1 MNAQDLKPF
10 TFHCPFRQCIWKSE
24 KMCGWDRF
32 KLPNDSLA
40 LARNK
45 QRKAKA
51 LEKKK
56 KKEII
61 LTFYVKNN
69 FFREELSWL
78 KQVIYLFI
86 SWWNWYYV
94 NLEDSW
100 GFFTPFFFF
109 QKRKITSV
117 ICSALDLSVFK
128 VSLMCVVI
136 EHDKSLYSTSFCT
149 SCEALHVFYL
159 RYSLVLIKITLNLK
173 GRLLLIYTLLWI
185 ILSVK
190 YHISFGKLHV

>member
-1 MNAQDLKPF
+1 MCSSCTVLKNKINYHELNGLVFAYCKMNAQDLKPF
-10 TFHCPFRQCIWKSE
+10 TFHCPFRQCIWKGE
-24 KMCGWDRF
+24 KMCCWDCS

-51 LEKKK
+51 LGKKKK

-69 FFREELSWL
+69 CFREELSWL

-109 QKRKITSV
+109 FPKKENNQCHLQ
-117 ICSALDLSVFK
+117 CS
-128 VSLMCVVI
+128 
-136 EHDKSLYSTSFCT
+136 
-149 SCEALHVFYL
+149 
-159 RYSLVLIKITLNLK
+159 RLVCL
-173 GRLLLIYTLLWI
+173 
-185 ILSVK
+185 
-190 YHISFGKLHV
+190 